1 MNYKDAVELIKSFEG
16 FYSKPYLCPAG
27 IPTIGYGTIR
37 YENGVKVT
45 LADAPI
51 TKERALELLM
61 YEVNRACV
69 PAVLRYC
76 PVLVGHENKFNA
88 VISFVYN
95 LGSGR
100 LKASTLRRKINAQ
113 EWDAAANEFLK
124 WNKGD
129 GRVLRGLDLRRRA
142 EVALFNKD

>member
-1 MNYKDAVELIKSFEG
+1 MNHKDAIELIKSFEG

-37 YENGVKVT
+37 YENGTKVT

-51 TKERALELLM
+51 TKERADQLLM
-61 YEVNRACV
+61 YEVNRACI

-76 PVLVGHENKFNA
+76 PVLVGSQNRFNA

>member
-1 MNYKDAVELIKSFEG
+1 MNHKDAVELIKSFEG

-37 YENGVKVT
+37 YENGTKVT

-51 TKERALELLM
+51 TKERAEELLM
-61 YEVNRACV
+61 YEVNRACI
-69 PAVLRYC
+69 PAILRYC
-76 PVLVGHENKFNA
+76 PVLVGSENRFNA

-100 LKASTLRRKINAQ
+100 LKASTLRRRINAQ
-113 EWDAAANEFLK
+113 EWDLAANEFLK
-124 WNKGD
+124 WNKG
-129 GRVLRGLDLRRRA
+129 GGKVLKGLDLRRRA

>member
-1 MNYKDAVELIKSFEG
+1 MNHKDAVDLIKSFEG

-37 YENGVKVT
+37 YENGTKVT

-51 TKERALELLM
+51 TKERADQLLM
-61 YEVNRACV
+61 YEVNRACI

-76 PVLVGHENKFNA
+76 PVLVGYENRFNA
-88 VISFVYN
+88 VVSFVYN

-100 LKASTLRRKINAQ
+100 LKASTLRRRINAQ
-113 EWDAAANEFLK
+113 EWDLAANEFLK

-129 GRVLRGLDLRRRA
+129 GRVLKGLDLRRRA